1 MQQNLFFGDTA
12 IAVPTV
18 FKITNE
24 KILSDNAGLS
34 SACNF
39 VGDIKGMKTAIH
51 IEWENLKPQQV
62 ADINRYILNM
72 QSIVFPMTFLNE
84 EFEQVTK
91 MVQADS
97 PTYEHW
103 GWDKKRRLCR
113 VLSLDLYAY
122 SGAEVTDHV

>member
-1 MQQNLFFGDTA
+1 MQQNLLFGDTA

-18 FKITNE
+18 FRITNE

-34 SACNF
+34 STCNF
-39 VGDIKGMKTAIH
+39 VGDVKGIKTVIH

-62 ADINRYILNM
+62 ADINRYILSM
-72 QSIVFPMTFLNE
+72 QNLLFPMTFLNE

-91 MVQADS
+91 MVRAES
-97 PTYEHW
+97 PSYEHW

-122 SGAEVTDHV
+122 SGQR